1 MPDSSKHIQAC
12 LRNAAFG
19 KLAWS
24 NDTFVSQ
31 NGTPH
36 LSNNISCTEPHDLG
50 NPSRILILFLY
61 DHYDLLQDDNAPVA
75 SHLIFCTETESF
87 TRIRPAIHRG
97 TTARQ
102 TKHRLIPILIR
113 QFSSSPATYT
123 LL

>member
-1 MPDSSKHIQAC
+1 MPEECGVREARVEQRH
-12 LRNAAFG
+12 LRPKTGA
-19 KLAWS
+19 
-24 NDTFVSQ
+24 
-31 NGTPH
+31 PR
-36 LSNNISCTEPHDLG
+36 LSNNFSCTESHNLG
-50 NPSRILILFLY
+50 NPSRILNHCLY
-61 DHYDLLQDDNAPVA
+61 DYYALLQDDNAPVA